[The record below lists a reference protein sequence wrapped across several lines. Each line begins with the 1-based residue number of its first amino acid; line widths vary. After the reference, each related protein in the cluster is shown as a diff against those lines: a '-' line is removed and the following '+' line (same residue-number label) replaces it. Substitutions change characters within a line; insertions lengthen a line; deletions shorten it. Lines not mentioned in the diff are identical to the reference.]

1 MIKKLLSATILTAS
15 VAMVG
20 CATTNPP
27 PLTPDES
34 ITASNLLQ
42 LQQQTWILSHLGNL
56 QVTTSPE
63 TTNIPSLNFS
73 SDNRVS
79 GADGCN
85 RVTGSYSAGRDTL
98 NLTQMA
104 GTKMACANKNYVP
117 EKFNQALSQV
127 THYTVYGNTLKLLD
141 RSGNVL
147 LQFTGSKN
155 PR

>member
-1 MIKKLLSATILTAS
+1 MLKKIFTAAVLGASLSLI
-15 VAMVG
+15 G
-20 CATTNPP
+20 CAS
-27 PLTPDES
+27 TPTEPTPGES

-56 QVTTSPE
+56 QVTTATS
-63 TTNIPSLNFS
+63 TTNIPSLNFA
-73 SDNRVS
+73 SDSRVS

-85 RVTGSYSAGRDTL
+85 RLSGSYTATRDSL
-98 NLTQMA
+98 SFSQMA

-117 EKFNQALSQV
+117 EKFNQALTQV
-127 THYTVYGNTLKLLD
+127 THYYVYGDTLKLLD